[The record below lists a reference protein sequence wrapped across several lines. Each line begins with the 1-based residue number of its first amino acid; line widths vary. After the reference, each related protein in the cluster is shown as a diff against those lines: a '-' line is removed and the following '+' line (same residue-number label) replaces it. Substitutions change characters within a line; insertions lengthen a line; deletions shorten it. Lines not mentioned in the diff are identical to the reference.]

1 MGFRLRIP
9 ICRPSLLDLSLRRIP
24 GLREGIVEPSPVQT
38 SLCHAVLNF
47 WCSSGAGVGRGTTA
61 RNWCA
66 HNCRLW
72 NRWPGGDQG
81 PWCLAAHLPARTRTG
96 ASRIPTR
103 TPSPTTS
110 PLVRANYPDP
120 RALSTSGSRGGSP
133 LLRTWRAVARA
144 WLTGAPPFQL
154 WAGSARPAW
163 RVPLGHQGL
172 CPTLSL
178 TASPHSPG

>member
-1 MGFRLRIP
+1 MWSPRRSRLACATP
-9 ICRPSLLDLSLRRIP
+9 CS
-24 GLREGIVEPSPVQT
+24 T
-38 SLCHAVLNF
+38 SG
-47 WCSSGAGVGRGTTA
+47 CSSGAGVGRGTTA

-72 NRWPGGDQG
+72 NRWPGGDPG

-120 RALSTSGSRGGSP
+120 RALSTFGSRGGSP